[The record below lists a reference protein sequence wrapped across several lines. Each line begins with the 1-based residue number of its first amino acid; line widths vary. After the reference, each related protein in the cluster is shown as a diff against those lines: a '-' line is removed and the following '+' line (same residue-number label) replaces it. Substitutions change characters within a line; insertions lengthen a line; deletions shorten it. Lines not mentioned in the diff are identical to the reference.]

1 MADYREPEEIAQ
13 TKSVMDYFM
22 DGYPDNMRDIYVS
35 GGDIGRR
42 DKYLVVSPPREVI
55 LTVMD
60 QYNFST
66 ECTITVRPQVLNTMS
81 IMMIEN
87 QIMGCLDFRKVK
99 YVFFRDWSKDG
110 RYHLHGMIRFMD
122 ITKRTYVE
130 RWISK
135 NIGRIEIKYIQ
146 YNESYAGYM
155 VGQYDKNHEKYM
167 DNLKWNYKCMFH
179 DGFDYF
185 FDWYDGRKDDLPF
198 NSI

>member
-1 MADYREPEEIAQ
+1 MDDYMEPEEKYV
-13 TKSVMDYFM
+13 TKSIMDY
-22 DGYPDNMRDIYVS
+22 YPDNIRDVYVP

-42 DKYLVVSPPREVI
+42 DNYLVVSPPGDVI
-55 LTVMD
+55 LTIME
-60 QYNFST
+60 QYKFST
-66 ECTITVRPQVLNTMS
+66 ECTITVKPQVLNSMS
-81 IMMIEN
+81 IMRIEN
-87 QIMGCLDFRKVK
+87 QIMHYLDFRKVK

-130 RWISK
+130 KWISK

-146 YNESYAGYM
+146 YNDSYARYM

-167 DNLKWNYKCMFH
+167 DNLKWDYRCMFH

-185 FDWYDGRKDDLPF
+185 FDWYDGRKDDPQFSL
-198 NSI
+198 I